1 MGLEVFFNDYSKLF
15 ILMSLINIL
24 FSQNAVQGFSRLEGE
39 NIMDFS
45 LVLATAH
52 GEQVTSEIVD
62 SRGQRTKKGTNSE
75 QLSSVSEHP
84 D

>member
-1 MGLEVFFNDYSKLF
+1 MGLEGFFNDYSKLF

-39 NIMDFS
+39 NVMDFS
-45 LVLATAH
+45 LFLATAN

-62 SRGQRTKKGTNSE
+62 PHGQRTKKGTNNE
-75 QLSSVSEHP
+75 QLSSLSEHP